1 MCNCRVQLNSKIVA
15 TLVTIFYSMVTP
27 PAYSSYGLIDR
38 VVDGD
43 SIKLKTGEYVRL
55 LQIDAPEL
63 IQEECFA
70 RESSEILK
78 SLIKK
83 AKKAQLVSESSL
95 GLIDERGRL
104 LRYLYLDGKNVNVE
118 LIRLGAAT
126 PWAYRGQRGT
136 KFSQMLTAVKQAQ
149 VKKRGL
155 WRACP
160 GTILDIS
167 KSLTTVYPNGSNL
180 KVNTDKCDSNYRG
193 CIPSFPPDLDCSDI
207 RRLNLAP
214 VRVTGVD
221 THKLDRDGDGV
232 GCD

>member
-43 SIKLKTGEYVRL
+43 TIKLKTGEYVRL

-70 RESSEILK
+70 RGSSEILK

-118 LIRLGAAT
+118 LIRVGAAT
-126 PWAYRGQRGT
+126 PWAYRG
-136 KFSQMLTAVKQAQ
+136 
-149 VKKRGL
+149 
-155 WRACP
+155 
-160 GTILDIS
+160 
-167 KSLTTVYPNGSNL
+167 
-180 KVNTDKCDSNYRG
+180 
-193 CIPSFPPDLDCSDI
+193 
-207 RRLNLAP
+207 
-214 VRVTGVD
+214 
-221 THKLDRDGDGV
+221 
-232 GCD
+232 